1 MSVKWEKEEGTNNGK
16 LTFEIEPAK
25 IKEGLDTAFNRVKKT
40 LNVPGFVKVRFLVRS
55 LTKCLAKNHF
65 TKML

>member
-25 IKEGLDTAFNRVKKT
+25 IKEGLDVAFNRVKKS
-40 LNVPGFVKVRFLVRS
+40 LNVPGFRKRKGSSSNLQ
-55 LTKCLAKNHF
+55 
-65 TKML
+65 

>member
-25 IKEGLDTAFNRVKKT
+25 I
-40 LNVPGFVKVRFLVRS
+40 GFSNKFIR
-55 LTKCLAKNHF
+55 K
-65 TKML
+65 